1 MSLANRY
8 LNLQINNNLLSRLGV
23 DQSSQLN
30 LTSYNECFMNYL
42 NNKDNVNNFIQSHI
56 KNYIDKN
63 YSTFNVIDA
72 DINYY
77 IEKIN
82 LLVEKKFKNIINEIG
97 INNIISMCDYFN
109 KSSNTN
115 TNQYKYSRNEYYKM
129 LYLNILCARYKI
141 FSKTEKK
148 TLIELI
154 DEDWDKIKFENII
167 DFSNTLNKIKFLGQ
181 DTSEYINIFQNKFDN
196 PDNLI
201 KLINYVNLKL
211 QYNIESK
218 STNKISISDIEM
230 SDIEMSD
237 ELVNYEKESTISRS
251 KYNFRFVVDNLK
263 SNGYLL
269 FEEFNKNIKHKYK
282 KSQSIQIIKTDKRII
297 GYYIYLVSQKDSDTT
312 NRKVNEI
319 LIRMKN
325 YLEDLEESYYNNI
338 SYRKITVK
346 QESDKYKSIDLSSY
360 NRDNS
365 TFTIFKYSN
374 QTTTQTQSYITGF
387 NLNSQIEPYF
397 DIYKSYYN
405 SRYPDRELEFDPIQ
419 STMIVKMVFGSKPY
433 YIHLAL
439 IQYIVMDKLF
449 NSGIDGLGIK
459 DISEKINIP
468 IKNLQET
475 INSLLHIK
483 LIKRST
489 NANSVLDMKLFIN
502 YDFIHVSNKLSISSL
517 VLQKEKDISN
527 NEDKREFLND
537 RNTIVMSNMYDY
549 IKKNKTFTLDTLYDV
564 MSKNKIPFQIE
575 LEQVMAGINVMLEKE
590 DIIETVENQIKT
602 YKYCE

>member
-1 MSLANRY
+1 MNLANRY
-8 LNLQINNNLLSRLGV
+8 LNLQTNNTLLSRLGI

-30 LTSYNECFMNYL
+30 LTNYNECFINHL
-42 NNKDNVNNFIQSHI
+42 NNKENVNNFIQSHI

-63 YSTFNVIDA
+63 YSSINIIDA

-82 LLVEKKFKNIINEIG
+82 LLVEKKFKNIINEIC
-97 INNIISMCDYFN
+97 IKHIISMCDYFN
-109 KSSNTN
+109 KSSNTDIN
-115 TNQYKYSRNEYYKM
+115 EYKYSRNEYYKI
-129 LYLNILCARYKI
+129 LYENILCGRYKI

-148 TLIELI
+148 KLTVLI

-167 DFSNTLNKIKFLGQ
+167 NFSNTLGKIKFLGQ
-181 DTSEYINIFQNKFDN
+181 DTGEYIDIFKNKFDN

-201 KLINYVNLKL
+201 KLINYVNNKL

-218 STNKISISDIEM
+218 STNEIEIEISDTSISDE
-230 SDIEMSD
+230 SY
-237 ELVNYEKESTISRS
+237 NYEKESTMSKS
-251 KYNFRFVVDNLK
+251 KYNFRFVIDNLK

-269 FEEFNKNIKHKYK
+269 FEEFNKNIKNKYK
-282 KSQSIQIIKTDKRII
+282 KPQTIQTIKTDQRII
-297 GYYIYLVSQKDSDTT
+297 GYYIYLVSQKDSNTT

-325 YLEDLEESYYNNI
+325 FLEDFEESYYNNI

-346 QESDKYKSIDLSSY
+346 QESEKYKSIDLSSY
-360 NRDNS
+360 NRENS

-374 QTTTQTQSYITGF
+374 QTQTSAKSNITKF

-405 SRYPDRELEFDPIQ
+405 SRYPDRELEFDPFQ
-419 STMIVKMVFGSKPY
+419 STMIVKMGFGTKPY

-439 IQYIVMDKLF
+439 IQYIVLDKLF
-449 NSGIDGLGIK
+449 NSGTNGLGIK
-459 DISEKINIP
+459 EIAEKINIP

-489 NANSVLDMKLFIN
+489 NACSVLDMKLFIN
-502 YDFIHVSNKLSISSL
+502 YEFYYENNKLSISSS
-517 VLQKEKDISN
+517 VQQKKKEISN
-527 NEDKREFLND
+527 DEDKIEFLND

-549 IKKNKTFTLDTLYDV
+549 IKKNKTFTLDTLYNV

-575 LEQVMAGINVMLEKE
+575 LEQVMAGIKVMLEKE
-590 DIIETVENQIKT
+590 DIIETIENEIKT

>member
-1 MSLANRY
+1 MMSLANRY
-8 LNLQINNNLLSRLGV
+8 LNFQVNNNLLSRLGI

-30 LTSYNECFMNYL
+30 ITSYNECFMNYL

-63 YSTFNVIDA
+63 YSTINVIDA

-97 INNIISMCDYFN
+97 INHIITMCDYFN

-115 TNQYKYSRNEYYKM
+115 VNQYKYSRNEYYKM
-129 LYLNILCARYKI
+129 LYLNILSARYKI
-141 FSKTEKK
+141 CSKTEKK
-148 TLIELI
+148 TLIELV

-167 DFSNTLNKIKFLGQ
+167 YFSNTLNKIKFLDQ
-181 DTSEYINIFQNKFDN
+181 DVIEYINILQNKFDN

-211 QYNIESK
+211 QYNIETQ
-218 STNKISISDIEM
+218 STNEITISDIEM
-230 SDIEMSD
+230 SDEHD
-237 ELVNYEKESTISRS
+237 NYEKELTIPKS

-269 FEEFNKNIKHKYK
+269 FEEFNKIIKNKYK
-282 KSQSIQIIKTDKRII
+282 KTQSIQTIKTDKRII
-297 GYYIYLVSQKDSDTT
+297 EYYIYLVSKKDSDTT

-325 YLEDLEESYYNNI
+325 YLEDLEESYYNNM

-346 QESDKYKSIDLSSY
+346 QESEKYKSIDLSSY

-374 QTTTQTQSYITGF
+374 KNQTNITGF
-387 NLNSQIEPYF
+387 NLNPEIEPYF

-419 STMIVKMVFGSKPY
+419 STMIVKMVFGSKSY

-439 IQYIVMDKLF
+439 IQYIVLDKLF
-449 NSGIDGLGIK
+449 NSGTDGLGIK

-489 NANSVLDMKLFIN
+489 NANYILDVKLFIN
-502 YDFIHVSNKLSISSL
+502 YDFVHGSNKLSISSL

-527 NEDKREFLND
+527 DEDKREFLND

-564 MSKNKIPFQIE
+564 LSKNKIPFQIE

-590 DIIETVENQIKT
+590 DISEIVENQIKT

>member
-8 LNLQINNNLLSRLGV
+8 LNLQVNNTLLSRLGI
-23 DQSSQLN
+23 DQSSQLS
-30 LTSYNECFMNYL
+30 LTNYNECFMNYL
-42 NNKDNVNNFIQSHI
+42 NNKENVNNFIQSHI

-63 YSTFNVIDA
+63 YSTINVIDA

-97 INNIISMCDYFN
+97 IDHIITMCDYFN
-109 KSSNTN
+109 KSSNT
-115 TNQYKYSRNEYYKM
+115 TINQYKYSRNEYYKIV
-129 LYLNILCARYKI
+129 YNNILCGRYKI

-148 TLIELI
+148 TLIELV

-167 DFSNTLNKIKFLGQ
+167 YFSNTLNKIKFLGQ
-181 DTSEYINIFQNKFDN
+181 DVSEYMNLFTNKFDN

-201 KLINYVNLKL
+201 KLINYVSNKL
-211 QYNIESK
+211 QYNMETK
-218 STNKISISDIEM
+218 STNELSSYNIEISEEEPD
-230 SDIEMSD
+230 
-237 ELVNYEKESTISRS
+237 NFEKESTMSKS
-251 KYNFRFVVDNLK
+251 KYNFRFVIDNLK

-269 FEEFNKNIKHKYK
+269 FEEFNKNIKNKYK
-282 KSQSIQIIKTDKRII
+282 KPQTIQTIKTDKRII
-297 GYYIYLVSQKDSDTT
+297 GYYMYLVSQKESDTT

-338 SYRKITVK
+338 CYRKITVK
-346 QESDKYKSIDLSSY
+346 QESEKYKSVDLSSY
-360 NRDNS
+360 NRENS

-374 QTTTQTQSYITGF
+374 QSQIQTSTQTNITGF
-387 NLNSQIEPYF
+387 NLDSQIEPYF
-397 DIYKSYYN
+397 DIYKSYYY
-405 SRYPDRELEFDPIQ
+405 SRYPDRELEFDPFQ
-419 STMIVKMVFGSKPY
+419 STMIVKMVFGAKPY
-433 YIHLAL
+433 YVHLAL

-449 NSGIDGLGIK
+449 NSGTDGLGIK
-459 DISEKINIP
+459 EIAEKINIP

-489 NANSVLDMKLFIN
+489 NACSVLDMKLFIN
-502 YDFIHVSNKLSISSL
+502 YDFIHENNKLSISSL
-517 VLQKEKDISN
+517 VQQKEKDISN

-549 IKKNKTFTLDTLYDV
+549 IKKNKTFTLDTIYNV

-575 LEQVMAGINVMLEKE
+575 LEQVMAGIKVMLEKE
-590 DIIETVENQIKT
+590 DIIETIENQIKT

>member
-1 MSLANRY
+1 MSLANKY
-8 LNLQINNNLLSRLGV
+8 LNLQVNNNLLSRLGV
-23 DQSSQLN
+23 EQSRQLN
-30 LTSYNECFMNYL
+30 LTSYNECFKNYFD
-42 NNKDNVNNFIQSHI
+42 NKDYVDNFINSHI

-63 YSTFNVIDA
+63 YSTLNVIDA

-82 LLVEKKFKNIINEIG
+82 LLMEKKFKNIINEIG
-97 INNIISMCDYFN
+97 IKHIISMCDYFN

-115 TNQYKYSRNEYYKM
+115 INQYKYSRSQYYKM
-129 LYLNILCARYKI
+129 LYLNIICAKYKI

-148 TLIELI
+148 TLIELF
-154 DEDWDKIKFENII
+154 DEDWEKIKFENII

-181 DTSEYINIFQNKFDN
+181 DTNEYINIFQNKFDN

-201 KLINYVNLKL
+201 KLINYVNNKLK
-211 QYNIESK
+211 YNIESE
-218 STNKISISDIEM
+218 SVNENTIH
-230 SDIEMSD
+230 DIEMSD
-237 ELVNYEKESTISRS
+237 EIENYEKESSISRS
-251 KYNFRFVVDNLK
+251 KYNFRFIVDNLK

-269 FEEFNKNIKHKYK
+269 FEEYNKNIKNKYK
-282 KSQSIQIIKTDKRII
+282 KTQLIQTIKTDKRII

-346 QESDKYKSIDLSSY
+346 QESEKYKSIDLSSH

-374 QTTTQTQSYITGF
+374 QTTTQFNINGF
-387 NLNSQIEPYF
+387 KLNLQIEPYF

-405 SRYPDRELEFDPIQ
+405 SRYPDREIEFDPIQ
-419 STMIVKMVFGSKPY
+419 STMIVKIVFGSKPY
-433 YIHLAL
+433 YIHLSL

-449 NSGIDGLGIK
+449 NSGTDGLGIK

-468 IKNLQET
+468 LKYLQET

-489 NANSVLDMKLFIN
+489 NINSVLDMKLFIN
-502 YDFIHVSNKLSISSL
+502 FDFEHVNNKLSISSL
-517 VLQKEKDISN
+517 VQHKETEISN
-527 NEDKREFLND
+527 NEEKREFLND
-537 RNTIVMSNMYDY
+537 RNTIIMSNMYDY
-549 IKKNKTFTLDTLYDV
+549 IKKNKTFTLETLYDV
-564 MSKNKIPFQIE
+564 MSKNKIPFQIQ
-575 LEQVMAGINVMLEKE
+575 LEQVVAGINVMLEKE
-590 DIIETVENQIKT
+590 DIIETIVNQVKI